1 MAVHLH
7 RGRDRGCL
15 ALRRWRARSGGAACR
30 HPEAAERLKDPMIGA
45 VSEYPVG
52 SFASLRTTFV
62 ACVRLRRSDAKPARQ
77 PKNDEHEHDQAGR

>member
-15 ALRRWRARSGGAACR
+15 ALTRWRARSESAQD
-30 HPEAAERLKDPMIGA
+30 DP
-45 VSEYPVG
+45 SLPVPVCD
-52 SFASLRTTFV
+52 L
-62 ACVRLRRSDAKPARQ
+62 SDVKPASQ